1 MFTLLHICRNSLET
15 YLYSMKSTMT
25 DKLEGKV
32 SESDK
37 SSCLESVNDGME
49 WLDERSESADADD
62 FEEKRKSVSD
72 VCDPIVAKVYESG
85 DMGGDAEADDSHEEL

>member
-1 MFTLLHICRNSLET
+1 
-15 YLYSMKSTMT
+15 MKSTMT

-32 SESDK
+32 SEDDK
-37 SSCLESVNDGME
+37 SSCLEAVNDGME

-85 DMGGDAEADDSHEEL
+85 DMGGGESDDDTHEEL